1 MSDFL
6 NLERLMSA
14 FRQIRPYIGLTF
26 QFWIVCIIGITIVA
40 LILAAI
46 RVKNI
51 PIVQQ
56 ITSVYISFMRGT
68 PLLIQIFIVYWGLP
82 LFAKAIFKI
91 DISRWDALI
100 FAEIGVILN
109 ESAFLSED
117 VRAAILAVPHVQKE
131 AAYSIGMTD
140 FMTFIRIIL
149 PQAIRIL
156 IPSYGTRV
164 LVTFQE
170 SSILYL
176 VGVTDMVSRAKGIA
190 KITGH
195 TIEAF
200 LSVALIYII
209 FNLILKG
216 IMNII
221 EKRMRY
227 GRRC

>member
-91 DISRWDALI
+91 DISRWVALI

>member
-176 VGVTDMVSRAKGIA
+176 VV
-190 KITGH
+190 
-195 TIEAF
+195 
-200 LSVALIYII
+200 IYMQTV
-209 FNLILKG
+209 L
-216 IMNII
+216 
-221 EKRMRY
+221 
-227 GRRC
+227 C

>member
-6 NLERLMSA
+6 NFERLMSA

-40 LILAAI
+40 IILAAI

-51 PIVQQ
+51 PIIQQ

-68 PLLIQIFIVYWGLP
+68 PLLIQIFIIYWGLP
-82 LFAKAIFKI
+82 LFAQAILKI

-140 FMTFIRIIL
+140 FVTFIRIIL

-216 IMNII
+216 IMNVV
-221 EKRMRY
+221 EKRMSY